1 MKSFKI
7 ALAQFSPH
15 IGNLE
20 ANAQKMLEQAN
31 EAKKQNAD
39 LIIFPELSSI
49 GYPAEDLLLR
59 PSLTKRTQQVFEQLK
74 TVKDIVMVFG
84 FVNQTEDGQRYN
96 AAAVMKDG
104 QVLGVYNKQ
113 NLPNYSV
120 FDEKRYFT
128 EGHQHLVFEYL
139 GHKFGVLIC
148 EDVWSLS
155 TVQQLAQLNVETALV
170 LNASPY
176 EVGKPQHRVETMSAL
191 AKQMNLNLVYA
202 NQVGGQDDLI
212 FDGTSFVIAKNGSIV
227 LQAES
232 FKESLYFA
240 EYEAEQQAF
249 KANALPPA
257 LDTMAEIYQSL
268 VMATRDYVQR
278 SGFPGVI
285 LGLSGGIDSALTLAI
300 AADAI
305 GADKVQAV
313 MMPYTYTAQISVE
326 DAAEQAKSMGVT
338 FGIAE
343 INPIVNSFMQTLY
356 PFFGNSPAD
365 ATEENLQARARGTL
379 LMGLSNKFGNLV
391 LSTGNKSELA
401 VGYCTL
407 YGDMVGGFAVLKD
420 VYKTI
425 VFELAKYRN
434 SISDKPVI
442 PERVIT
448 RPPSAELRP
457 DQKDQD
463 SLPPYDVLDPIL
475 YAYIEE
481 DMSQDDIIGKGF
493 DAEVVAKVIRLVDFN
508 EYKRRQGAIGPRI
521 SSRAFSRER
530 RYPIMNGW
538 KAGVKA
544 LSPIKKPKHVFG
556 LFYIDIFKS
565 IFYAQKKRPS

>member
-1 MKSFKI
+1 MKNFKV

-15 IGNLE
+15 IGNID
-20 ANAQKMLEQAN
+20 ANTQKMVEQAN
-31 EAKKQNAD
+31 SAKQQQAD
-39 LIIFPELSSI
+39 LIIFPELSTL
-49 GYPAEDLLLR
+49 GYPAEDLILR
-59 PSLTKRTQQVFEQLK
+59 PNLQKRTQKAFAQLSE
-74 TVKDIVMVFG
+74 VKDIVMVFG
-84 FVNQTEDGQRYN
+84 FVHQTEDGHRYN
-96 AAAVMKDG
+96 SAAVMKDG
-104 QVLGVYNKQ
+104 QVLGVYNKH
-113 NLPNYSV
+113 NLPNYGV
-120 FDEKRYFT
+120 FDEKRYFQ
-128 EGHQHLVFEYL
+128 EGHQHLIFEYL

-148 EDVWSLS
+148 EDVWSLN
-155 TVQQLAQLNVETALV
+155 TVKQLSQLNVETVLI

-176 EVGKPQHRVETMSAL
+176 EVGKPQHRVQTLNEL
-191 AKQMNLNLVYA
+191 AKQLSLNIVYV

-212 FDGTSFVIAKNGSIV
+212 FDGSSFVSNHNGQLA
-227 LQAES
+227 LQAPSFQES
-232 FKESLYFA
+232 VYFA
-240 EYEAEQQAF
+240 EYDAKQKLF
-249 KANALPPA
+249 KTAKNTPT
-257 LDTMAEIYQSL
+257 LDTFAEIYQAL

-300 AADAI
+300 AVDAI

-313 MMPYTYTAQISVE
+313 MMPYTYTSQMSVE
-326 DAAEQAKSMGVT
+326 DATEQARRMGVT

-343 INPIVNSFMQTLY
+343 IHPIVNSFMQTLF
-356 PFFGNSPAD
+356 PFFGNTPAD
-365 ATEENLQARARGTL
+365 ATEENLQARTRGTL

-391 LSTGNKSELA
+391 LSTGNKSEIS

-407 YGDMVGGFAVLKD
+407 YGDMVGGFSVLKD

-434 SISDKPVI
+434 TLSETPVI

-463 SLPPYDVLDPIL
+463 SLPAYDVLDAIL

-481 DMSQDDIIGKGF
+481 DLSQADIIAKGYEA
-493 DAEVVAKVIRLVDFN
+493 DVVEKVIRLVDRN

-530 RYPIMNGW
+530 RYPIVNGW
-538 KAGVKA
+538 TAN
-544 LSPIKKPKHVFG
+544 
-556 LFYIDIFKS
+556 D
-565 IFYAQKKRPS
+565 

>member
-1 MKSFKI
+1 MKNFKI

-15 IGNLE
+15 IGNID
-20 ANAQKMLEQAN
+20 ANTQKMIEQINA
-31 EAKKQNAD
+31 AKLQQAD
-39 LIIFPELSSI
+39 LIVFPELSTL
-49 GYPAEDLLLR
+49 GYPADDLLLR
-59 PSLTKRTQQVFEQLK
+59 PNLQKRTQKAFAQLSEI
-74 TVKDIVMVFG
+74 KDIVIVFG
-84 FVNQTEDGQRYN
+84 FVHQTEDGQRYN
-96 AAAVMKDG
+96 SAAVMKDG
-104 QVLGVYNKQ
+104 QILGIYNKQ

-120 FDEKRYFT
+120 FDEKRYFQSS
-128 EGHQHLVFEYL
+128 HQHLVFEYL

-148 EDVWSLS
+148 EDVWSLPI
-155 TVQQLAQLNVETALV
+155 VKQLSQLNVETVLV
-170 LNASPY
+170 LNSSPY
-176 EVGKPQHRVETMSAL
+176 EVGKPQHRIQTLNEL
-191 AKQMNLNLVYA
+191 AKQLHLNIVYV

-212 FDGTSFVIAKNGSIV
+212 FDGSSFVNNHNGTLA
-227 LQAES
+227 LQAPS
-232 FKESLYFA
+232 FQEAVYVA
-240 EYEAEQQAF
+240 EFDAEQKQF
-249 KANALPPA
+249 KTAENPPA
-257 LDTMAEIYQSL
+257 LETFAEIYQAL

-300 AADAI
+300 AVDAI

-313 MMPYTYTAQISVE
+313 MMPYTYTAKMSVE
-326 DAAEQAKSMGVT
+326 DANEQARRMGVT

-343 INPIVNSFMQTLY
+343 IHPIVNSFMQTLY
-356 PFFGNSPAD
+356 PFFGNTPAD
-365 ATEENLQARARGTL
+365 ATEENLQARTRGTL

-391 LSTGNKSELA
+391 LSTGNKSEIS

-407 YGDMVGGFAVLKD
+407 YGDMVGGFNVLKD

-434 SISDKPVI
+434 TLGETPVI

-463 SLPPYDVLDPIL
+463 SLPPYDVLDAIL

-481 DMSQDDIIGKGF
+481 DASQADIIAKGYPA
-493 DAEVVAKVIRLVDFN
+493 DVVEKVITLVDRN

-530 RYPIMNGW
+530 RYPIVNGW
-538 KAGVKA
+538 TAN
-544 LSPIKKPKHVFG
+544 
-556 LFYIDIFKS
+556 D
-565 IFYAQKKRPS
+565 

>member
-84 FVNQTEDGQRYN
+84 FVNQTEDGQRHN

-212 FDGTSFVIAKNGSIV
+212 FDGTNFVIAKNGSVV

-463 SLPPYDVLDPIL
+463 SLPPYDVLDAIL

-481 DMSQDDIIGKGF
+481 DMSQDDIIAKGF

-538 KAGVKA
+538 KAGV
-544 LSPIKKPKHVFG
+544 
-556 LFYIDIFKS
+556 
-565 IFYAQKKRPS
+565 

>member
-1 MKSFKI
+1 MKSFKV
-7 ALAQFSPH
+7 ALAQFSPY
-15 IGNLE
+15 IGNIE
-20 ANAQKMLEQAN
+20 SNVQRMIEQAN
-31 EAKKQNAD
+31 AAKAQNAE
-39 LIIFPELSSI
+39 LIVFPELSVL

-59 PSLTKRTQQVFEQLK
+59 PSLHKRTQQAFEQLA

-84 FVNQTEDGQRYN
+84 FVNQTEDGQRHN

-148 EDVWSLS
+148 EDVWSLQ
-155 TVQQLAQLNVETALV
+155 TAQQLAQLNVETVLV

-176 EVGKPQHRVETMSAL
+176 EVGKPQHRIDTLQEL
-191 AKQMNLNLVYA
+191 AKQLNLHLVYT

-212 FDGTSFVIAKNGSIV
+212 FDGTSFVINNSGDVA
-227 LQAES
+227 LRAPS
-232 FKESLYFA
+232 FQESLSIA
-240 EYEAEQQAF
+240 EYQIENKAYKLSEAVPV
-249 KANALPPA
+249 LG
-257 LDTMAEIYQSL
+257 TMAEIYQSL

-300 AADAI
+300 AVDAI

-313 MMPYTYTAQISVE
+313 MMPYTYTSQISVE
-326 DAAEQAKSMGVT
+326 DATEQAKRMGVT

-343 INPIVNSFMQTLY
+343 IHPIVNSFMQTLF

-434 SISDKPVI
+434 TVGDTIVI

-463 SLPPYDVLDPIL
+463 SLPAYDVLDAIL

-481 DMSQDDIIGKGF
+481 DQSQDDIISKGF
-493 DAEVVAKVIRLVDFN
+493 DKDVVEKVILLVDRN
-508 EYKRRQGAIGPRI
+508 EHKRRQGAIGPRI
-521 SSRAFSRER
+521 TSRAFSRER
-530 RYPIMNGW
+530 RYPIVNGW
-538 KAGVKA
+538 KAGV
-544 LSPIKKPKHVFG
+544 
-556 LFYIDIFKS
+556 
-565 IFYAQKKRPS
+565 

>member
-1 MKSFKI
+1 MNSFKVS
-7 ALAQFSPH
+7 LAQFSPI
-15 IGNLE
+15 IGNVD
-20 ANAQKMLEQAN
+20 ANVQRMIELTH
-31 EAKKQNAD
+31 EAKKQNAN
-39 LIIFPELSSI
+39 IIVFPELSTI

-59 PSLTKRTQQVFEQLK
+59 PSLTQRTAAAFEKLAE
-74 TVKDIVMVFG
+74 VKDIVMVFG
-84 FVNQTEDGQRYN
+84 FVNQAESGMRYN
-96 AAAVMKDG
+96 SAAVMKDG

-120 FDEKRYFT
+120 FDERRYFG

-148 EDVWSLS
+148 EDVWTLE
-155 TVQQLAQLNVETALV
+155 TVQQLAKLNVETVLV

-176 EVGKPQHRVETMSAL
+176 EVGKPQHRVVTLKEL
-191 AKQMNLNLVYA
+191 AKQLNLNLIYT

-212 FDGTSFVIAKNGSIV
+212 FDGSSFAVNASGEVV
-227 LQAES
+227 LEAPS
-232 FKESLYFA
+232 FKEELYSV
-240 EYEAEQQAF
+240 EYNAEQ
-249 KANALPPA
+249 KAYKLSTLAPA
-257 LDTMAEIYQSL
+257 LDTIPEIYQAL

-313 MMPYTYTAQISVE
+313 MMPYTYTSQISVE
-326 DAAEQAKSMGVT
+326 DATEQAKRMGVT

-343 INPIVNSFMQTLY
+343 IHPIVNSFMQTLH

-434 SISDKPVI
+434 SLEEIPVI

-463 SLPPYDVLDPIL
+463 SLPAYDVLDAIL

-481 DMSQDDIIGKGF
+481 DQSQEEIISKGF
-493 DAEVVAKVIRLVDFN
+493 DRDVVIKVIGLVDRN

-530 RYPIMNGW
+530 RYPIVNGW
-538 KAGVKA
+538 KPGV
-544 LSPIKKPKHVFG
+544 
-556 LFYIDIFKS
+556 
-565 IFYAQKKRPS
+565 

>member
-15 IGNLE
+15 IGNIE
-20 ANAQKMLEQAN
+20 ANAQKMLEQVN
-31 EAKKQNAD
+31 EAKKQKAD
-39 LIIFPELSSI
+39 LIIFPELSTL

-59 PSLTKRTQQVFEQLK
+59 PSLAKRTEKAFEQLSQ
-74 TVKDIVMVFG
+74 VKDIVMVFG
-84 FVNQTEDGQRYN
+84 FVNQTEDGHRYN
-96 AAAVMKDG
+96 SAAVMKDG

-113 NLPNYSV
+113 NLPHYGV
-120 FDEKRYFT
+120 FDEKRYFSQ
-128 EGHQHLVFEYL
+128 GHQHLVFEYL

-148 EDVWSLS
+148 EDIWSLT
-155 TVQQLAQLNVETALV
+155 TVHQLSQLNVETALV

-176 EVGKPQHRVETMSAL
+176 EVGKPQHRVTTMSEL
-191 AKQMNLNLVYA
+191 AKQLNINLVYT

-212 FDGTSFVIAKNGSIV
+212 FDGTSFVINKDGSIA
-227 LQAES
+227 LQAPS
-232 FKESLYFA
+232 FKEDLYFT
-240 EYEAEQQAF
+240 EYQAEQ
-249 KANALPPA
+249 KTYKVGTVTPA
-257 LDTMAEIYQSL
+257 LETIAEIYQGL
-268 VMATRDYVQR
+268 VLATRDYIQR
-278 SGFPGVI
+278 CGFPGVI

-300 AADAI
+300 AVDAI

-313 MMPYTYTAQISVE
+313 MMPYTYTAQMSVE
-326 DAAEQAKSMGVT
+326 DAAAQAKTMGVT

-391 LSTGNKSELA
+391 LCTGNKSELA

-407 YGDMVGGFAVLKD
+407 YGDMVGGYAVLKD

-434 SISDKPVI
+434 SISETPVI

-463 SLPPYDVLDPIL
+463 SLPAYDVLDAIL

-481 DMSQDDIIGKGF
+481 DMSQDDIIAKGF
-493 DAEVVAKVIRLVDFN
+493 EKAVVEKVIRLVDRN

-521 SSRAFSRER
+521 SSRAFTRER

-538 KAGVKA
+538 TPGV
-544 LSPIKKPKHVFG
+544 
-556 LFYIDIFKS
+556 
-565 IFYAQKKRPS
+565 

>member
-7 ALAQFSPH
+7 ALAQFSPF
-15 IGNLE
+15 IGDLDSNV
-20 ANAQKMLEQAN
+20 QKMIEQAN
-31 EAKKQNAD
+31 EAKKQNAE
-39 LIIFPELSSI
+39 IIVFPELSII
-49 GYPAEDLLLR
+49 GYPAEDLFLR
-59 PSLTKRTQQVFEQLK
+59 PSLAKRTAQAFEKLA
-74 TVKDIVMVFG
+74 TIKDIVLVFG
-84 FVNQTEDGQRYN
+84 FVNLTDDGQRYN

-104 QVLGVYNKQ
+104 QVLGIYNKQ

-120 FDEKRYFT
+120 FDEKRYFN

-148 EDVWSLS
+148 EDVWSLN
-155 TVQQLAQLNVETALV
+155 TVQQLAQLNVESVLV

-176 EVGKPQHRVETMSAL
+176 EVGKPQHRIVTLKEL
-191 AKQMNLNLVYA
+191 AKQLNLHLVYV

-212 FDGTSFVIAKNGSIV
+212 FDGTSFVINQSGEVA
-227 LQAES
+227 LQAPS
-232 FKESLYFA
+232 FIEDLYFT
-240 EYEAEQQAF
+240 EYQIENKSYQVVETA
-249 KANALPPA
+249 PA
-257 LDTMAEIYQSL
+257 LSTMAEIYQGL
-268 VMATRDYVQR
+268 VLATRDYVQR

-300 AADAI
+300 AVDAI

-313 MMPYTYTAQISVE
+313 MMPYTYTSQISVE
-326 DAAEQAKSMGVT
+326 DATEQAKRMGVT

-343 INPIVNSFMQTLY
+343 IHPIVNSFMQTLY

-391 LSTGNKSELA
+391 LSTGNKSELS

-434 SISDKPVI
+434 SISETPVI

-463 SLPPYDVLDPIL
+463 SLPAYDILDAIL

-481 DMSQDDIIGKGF
+481 EQSQEDIIAKGF
-493 DAEVVAKVIRLVDFN
+493 EREVVEKVIRLVDRN
-508 EYKRRQGAIGPRI
+508 EYKRRQGSFGPRI

-530 RYPIMNGW
+530 RYPIVNGW
-538 KAGVKA
+538 KPGV
-544 LSPIKKPKHVFG
+544 
-556 LFYIDIFKS
+556 
-565 IFYAQKKRPS
+565 

>member
-31 EAKKQNAD
+31 EAKKQHAD
-39 LIIFPELSSI
+39 LIIFPELSLL

-59 PSLTKRTQQVFEQLK
+59 PSLNKRTQQAFEQLREI
-74 TVKDIVMVFG
+74 KDIVLVFG
-84 FVNQTEDGQRYN
+84 FVNETEDGQRFN
-96 AAAVMKDG
+96 SAAVMKDG
-104 QVLGVYNKQ
+104 NILGIYNKQ
-113 NLPNYSV
+113 NLPNYAV
-120 FDEKRYFT
+120 FDEKRYFD

-148 EDVWSLS
+148 EDLWALP

-176 EVGKPQHRVETMSAL
+176 EVGKPQHRVQTMTEL
-191 AKQMNLNLVYA
+191 AKQLHLNVVYV

-212 FDGTSFVIAKNGSIV
+212 FDGTSFVINQAGDV
-227 LQAES
+227 ALQAPTYQEGVFFVEYDAAQKY
-232 FKESLYFA
+232 FKTA
-240 EYEAEQQAF
+240 EIS
-249 KANALPPA
+249 PA
-257 LDTMAEIYQSL
+257 LDTLAEIYQGL
-268 VMATRDYVQR
+268 VLATRDYVQR

-300 AADAI
+300 AVDAI

-326 DAAEQAKSMGVT
+326 DAAEQAKALGVT

-343 INPIVNSFMQTLY
+343 IHPVVNSFMQTLY
-356 PFFGNSPAD
+356 PFFGNSPSD
-365 ATEENLQARARGTL
+365 TTEENLQARARGTI

-407 YGDMVGGFAVLKD
+407 YGDMVGGYAVLKD

-434 SISDKPVI
+434 SIADAPVI

-463 SLPPYDVLDPIL
+463 SLPPYEILDAIL

-481 DMSQDDIIGKGF
+481 DQSQEDIIGKGF
-493 DAEVVAKVIRLVDFN
+493 ERAMVEKVIQLVDRN
-508 EYKRRQGAIGPRI
+508 EYKRRQGALGPRI
-521 SSRAFSRER
+521 SSRAFGRER
-530 RYPIMNGW
+530 RYPLVNGW
-538 KAGVKA
+538 KAG
-544 LSPIKKPKHVFG
+544 I
-556 LFYIDIFKS
+556 
-565 IFYAQKKRPS
+565 

>member
-74 TVKDIVMVFG
+74 TVKDIVVVFG

-463 SLPPYDVLDPIL
+463 SLPPYDVLDAIL

-481 DMSQDDIIGKGF
+481 DMSQDDIIAKGF

-538 KAGVKA
+538 KAG
-544 LSPIKKPKHVFG
+544 I
-556 LFYIDIFKS
+556 
-565 IFYAQKKRPS
+565 

>member
-1 MKSFKI
+1 MNSFKI
-7 ALAQFSPH
+7 SLAQFSPSV
-15 IGNLE
+15 GNSE
-20 ANAQKMLEQAN
+20 ANVQRMIELAQ

-39 LIIFPELSSI
+39 LIVFPELSTI

-59 PSLTKRTQQVFEQLK
+59 PSLTKRTAKAFDALAQ
-74 TVKDIVMVFG
+74 VKDIVMVFG
-84 FVNQTEDGQRYN
+84 FVNQAENGQRYN
-96 AAAVMKDG
+96 SAAVMKNG
-104 QVLGVYNKQ
+104 QVLGIYNKQ

-120 FDEKRYFT
+120 FDEKRYFG

-148 EDVWSLS
+148 EDVWSID
-155 TVQQLAQLNVETALV
+155 TVQQLAQLNVESVLV

-176 EVGKPQHRVETMSAL
+176 EVGKPQHRVQTLKEL
-191 AKQMNLNLVYA
+191 AKQLNVNIVYT

-212 FDGTSFVIAKNGSIV
+212 FDGTSFVINKSGDVA
-227 LQAES
+227 LQAPS
-232 FKESLYFA
+232 FKEELLFV
-240 EYEAEQQAF
+240 EYDQDQKAYKTNEAA
-249 KANALPPA
+249 PA
-257 LDTMAEIYQSL
+257 LDTIPEIYNAL
-268 VMATRDYVQR
+268 VMATRDYVQK

-300 AADAI
+300 AVDAI

-313 MMPYTYTAQISVE
+313 MMPYTYTSQISVE
-326 DAAEQAKSMGVT
+326 DATAQAKRQGVT

-343 INPIVNSFMQTLY
+343 IHPIVNSFMQTLF

-391 LSTGNKSELA
+391 LSTGNKSELS

-434 SISDKPVI
+434 SLEEVPVI

-463 SLPPYDVLDPIL
+463 SLPPYDVLDTIL

-481 DMSQDDIIGKGF
+481 DQSQDDIIAKGF
-493 DAEVVAKVIRLVDFN
+493 DKDVVSKVIALVDRN
-508 EYKRRQGAIGPRI
+508 EYKRRQGCIGPRI

-530 RYPIMNGW
+530 RYPIVNGW
-538 KAGVKA
+538 KPGV
-544 LSPIKKPKHVFG
+544 
-556 LFYIDIFKS
+556 
-565 IFYAQKKRPS
+565 

>member
-7 ALAQFSPH
+7 AIAQFSPH
-15 IGNLE
+15 VGNLD
-20 ANAQKMLEQAN
+20 ANTQKMIDLAN
-31 EAKKQNAD
+31 QAKKDKAD
-39 LIIFPELSSI
+39 LIIFPELSTL
-49 GYPAEDLLLR
+49 GYPAEDLLIR
-59 PSLTKRTQQVFEQLK
+59 PSLVKRTKAAFEQL
-74 TVKDIVMVFG
+74 TEVKDIVMVFG

-96 AAAVMKDG
+96 SAAVMKDG
-104 QVLGVYNKQ
+104 KVLGIYNKQ
-113 NLPNYSV
+113 VLPNYGV
-120 FDEKRYFT
+120 FDEKRYFG

-148 EDVWSLS
+148 EDVWSLA
-155 TVQQLAQLNVETALV
+155 TVQQLAKLNIDTALV

-176 EVGKPQHRVETMSAL
+176 EVGKPQHRIETMAAL
-191 AKQMNLNLVYA
+191 VKQLNINLVYC

-212 FDGTSFVIAKNGSIV
+212 FDGTSFVLNKSGEVALQAPSFQENLAIAEFDAEQLQFNTGSI
-227 LQAES
+227 A
-232 FKESLYFA
+232 
-240 EYEAEQQAF
+240 
-249 KANALPPA
+249 PA

-300 AADAI
+300 AVDAL

-326 DAAEQAKSMGVT
+326 DAAAQAKNMGVT

-343 INPIVNSFMQTLY
+343 INPVVSGFMQVLF
-356 PFFGNSPAD
+356 PFFGNSPVD
-365 ATEENLQARARGTL
+365 STEENLQARSRGTL
-379 LMGLSNKFGNLV
+379 LMALSNKFGNLV

-434 SISDKPVI
+434 SISETPVI

-457 DQKDQD
+457 DQVDQD
-463 SLPPYDVLDPIL
+463 SLPAYDILDAIL
-475 YAYIEE
+475 YSYIEE
-481 DMSQDDIIGKGF
+481 DMSQDDIIAKGF
-493 DAEVVAKVIRLVDFN
+493 DAEVVKKVIRLVDIN

-521 SSRAFSRER
+521 SSRSYGRER
-530 RYPIMNGW
+530 RYPIVNGW
-538 KAGVKA
+538 KAG
-544 LSPIKKPKHVFG
+544 S
-556 LFYIDIFKS
+556 
-565 IFYAQKKRPS
+565 

>member
-7 ALAQFSPH
+7 ALAQFSPE
-15 IGNLE
+15 IGNID
-20 ANAQKMLEQAN
+20 ANVQKMIEQVN
-31 EAKKQNAD
+31 EAKKQNAE
-39 LIIFPELSSI
+39 LIVFPELSTI
-49 GYPAEDLLLR
+49 GYPAEDLILR
-59 PSLTKRTQQVFEQLK
+59 PSLTKRSENAFKALSK
-74 TVKDIVMVFG
+74 VKDIVMVFG

-104 QVLGVYNKQ
+104 QILGIYNKQ
-113 NLPNYSV
+113 NLPNYGV
-120 FDEKRYFT
+120 FDEKRYFS

-148 EDVWSLS
+148 EDVWSLP

-176 EVGKPQHRVETMSAL
+176 EVGKPQHRVATMSEL
-191 AKQMNLNLVYA
+191 AKQLNINLVYT

-212 FDGTSFVIAKNGSIV
+212 FDGTSFVVNNSGVVA
-227 LQAES
+227 LQAAT
-232 FKESLYFA
+232 FKEELLIA
-240 EYEAEQQAF
+240 EYEAENKAF
-249 KANALPPA
+249 KQGQITPA

-268 VMATRDYVQR
+268 VLATRDYVTR
-278 SGFPGVI
+278 SGFPGII

-300 AADAI
+300 AVDAI

-326 DAAEQAKSMGVT
+326 DAAEQAKNMGIT

-343 INPIVNSFMQTLY
+343 INPIVNSFMQTLF

-434 SISDKPVI
+434 SISETPVI
-442 PERVIT
+442 PERVIS

-463 SLPPYDVLDPIL
+463 SLPAYDVLDAIL

-481 DMSQDDIIGKGF
+481 DMSQDDIIAKGF
-493 DAEVVAKVIRLVDFN
+493 DKAIVEKVIKLVDRN

-521 SSRAFSRER
+521 TSRAFSRER
-530 RYPIMNGW
+530 RYPIVNGW
-538 KAGVKA
+538 KAG
-544 LSPIKKPKHVFG
+544 I
-556 LFYIDIFKS
+556 
-565 IFYAQKKRPS
+565 

>member
-15 IGNLE
+15 IGNIDS
-20 ANAQKMLEQAN
+20 NAQRMVEQAN

-39 LIIFPELSSI
+39 LIIFPELSVI

-59 PSLTKRTQQVFEQLK
+59 PNLNKRMQKAFQQLK
-74 TVKDIVMVFG
+74 EVKDIVMVFG
-84 FVNQTEDGQRYN
+84 FVHQTEEGHRYN
-96 AAAVMKDG
+96 SAAVMKDG
-104 QVLGVYNKQ
+104 VVLGVYNKH

-120 FDEKRYFT
+120 FDEKRYFSP
-128 EGHQHLVFEYL
+128 GHQHLVFEYL

-148 EDVWSLS
+148 EDIWSINTVKQLS
-155 TVQQLAQLNVETALV
+155 QLNVETVLV

-176 EVGKPQHRVETMSAL
+176 EVGKPQHRVQTLTELS
-191 AKQMNLNLVYA
+191 KQLNVHLVYL

-212 FDGTSFVIAKNGSIV
+212 FDGSSFIINHDGEVAF
-227 LQAES
+227 QAPS
-232 FKESLYFA
+232 FKEELYYSEFDI
-240 EYEAEQQAF
+240 EQKRYKKIDPA
-249 KANALPPA
+249 PA
-257 LDTMAEIYQSL
+257 LDTIAEIYQSL

-278 SGFPGVI
+278 SGFSGVI

-313 MMPYTYTAQISVE
+313 MMPYTYTSQISVE
-326 DAAEQAKSMGVT
+326 DATEQARRMGVT

-343 INPIVNSFMQTLY
+343 IHPIVNSFMQTLY
-356 PFFGNSPAD
+356 PFFGNAPAD

-434 SISDKPVI
+434 TLSETPVI

-463 SLPPYDVLDPIL
+463 SLPAYDILDAIL

-481 DMSQDDIIGKGF
+481 DQSQSDIIAKGF
-493 DAEVVAKVIRLVDFN
+493 DKEVVEKVIRLVDRN

-530 RYPIMNGW
+530 RYPIVNGW
-538 KAGVKA
+538 
-544 LSPIKKPKHVFG
+544 
-556 LFYIDIFKS
+556 
-565 IFYAQKKRPS
+565 RPDD

>member
-74 TVKDIVMVFG
+74 TVKDIVVVFG

-212 FDGTSFVIAKNGSIV
+212 FDGTSFVIAKNGSVV

-463 SLPPYDVLDPIL
+463 SLPPYDVLDAIL

-481 DMSQDDIIGKGF
+481 DMSQDDIIAKGF
-493 DAEVVAKVIRLVDFN
+493 DTEVVAKVIRLVDFN

-538 KAGVKA
+538 KAGV
-544 LSPIKKPKHVFG
+544 
-556 LFYIDIFKS
+556 
-565 IFYAQKKRPS
+565 

>member
-7 ALAQFSPH
+7 AIAQFSPH
-15 IGNLE
+15 IGNIE
-20 ANAQKMLEQAN
+20 ANAEKMQQLAN
-31 EAKKQNAD
+31 EAKAQKSD
-39 LIIFPELSSI
+39 LIIFPELSTI

-59 PSLTKRTQQVFEQLK
+59 PSLSKRTQQAFEQLSK
-74 TVKDIVMVFG
+74 VKDIVMVFG

-96 AAAVMKDG
+96 SAAVMKDG
-104 QVLGVYNKQ
+104 KILGIYNKQ
-113 NLPNYSV
+113 NLPNYGV
-120 FDEKRYFT
+120 FDEKRYFN

-148 EDVWSLS
+148 EDIWSLN
-155 TVQQLAQLNVETALV
+155 TVQQLAQLNVETVLV

-176 EVGKPQHRVETMSAL
+176 EVGKPQHRINTMQEL
-191 AKQMNLNLVYA
+191 AKQLNIHLVYA

-212 FDGTSFVIAKNGSIV
+212 FDGTSFVINKDGAV
-227 LQAES
+227 ALQAPS
-232 FKESLYFA
+232 FQQALFYSDYL
-240 EYEAEQQAF
+240 AEQQSYQVAEST
-249 KANALPPA
+249 PT
-257 LDTMAEIYQSL
+257 LDTMAEIYQAL
-268 VMATRDYVQR
+268 VMSTRDYVQR

-300 AADAI
+300 AVDAI

-313 MMPYTYTAQISVE
+313 MMPYTYTSQISVE
-326 DAAEQAKSMGVT
+326 DAAAQAKNMGIT

-343 INPIVNSFMQTLY
+343 INPIVNSFMHTLY
-356 PFFGNSPAD
+356 PFFGNAPAD
-365 ATEENLQARARGTL
+365 ATEENLQARTRGTL

-391 LSTGNKSELA
+391 LSTGNKSELS

-434 SISDKPVI
+434 SISETPVI

-457 DQKDQD
+457 DQTDQD
-463 SLPPYDVLDPIL
+463 SLPAYDVLDAIL

-481 DMSQDDIIGKGF
+481 DMSQDDIIAKGF
-493 DAEVVAKVIRLVDFN
+493 DAEVVKKVIRLVDFN
-508 EYKRRQGAIGPRI
+508 EYKRRQGSIGPRI

-530 RYPIMNGW
+530 RYPIINGW
-538 KAGVKA
+538 KAGV
-544 LSPIKKPKHVFG
+544 
-556 LFYIDIFKS
+556 
-565 IFYAQKKRPS
+565 

>member
-1 MKSFKI
+1 MKNFKI
-7 ALAQFSPH
+7 ALAQFSPQ
-15 IGNLE
+15 IGNVE
-20 ANAQKMLEQAN
+20 ANTQKMLEQIN
-31 EAKKQNAD
+31 DAKQQQAD
-39 LIIFPELSSI
+39 LIVFPELATI
-49 GYPAEDLLLR
+49 GYSAEDLFLR
-59 PSLTKRTQQVFEQLK
+59 PSLNKRTEQAFAALSE
-74 TVKDIVMVFG
+74 VKDIVLVFG
-84 FVNQTEDGQRYN
+84 FVHQTDDGQRYN

-120 FDEKRYFT
+120 FDEKRYFN

-139 GHKFGVLIC
+139 GHKFGLLIC
-148 EDVWSLS
+148 EDVWALP
-155 TVQQLAQLNVETALV
+155 TVQQLAQLNVETILV

-176 EVGKPQHRVETMSAL
+176 EVGKPQHRIITMKEL
-191 AKQMNLNLVYA
+191 AKQFNLNLVYV

-212 FDGTSFVIAKNGSIV
+212 FDGTSFVINKTGEVA
-227 LQAES
+227 LQGASYQEQ
-232 FKESLYFA
+232 LYLV
-240 EYEAEQQAF
+240 EYNAEQQSYNTAQIV
-249 KANALPPA
+249 PA
-257 LDTMAEIYQSL
+257 LDTMAEIYQGL
-268 VMATRDYVQR
+268 VLATRDYVQR

-300 AADAI
+300 AVDAI

-313 MMPYTYTAQISVE
+313 MMPYTYTAQMSVE
-326 DAAEQAKSMGVT
+326 DAAAQAKTMGVT

-356 PFFGNSPAD
+356 PFFGDSKAD
-365 ATEENLQARARGTL
+365 TTEENLQARSRGTL
-379 LMGLSNKFGNLV
+379 LMALSNKFGNLV
-391 LSTGNKSELA
+391 LSTGNKSELS

-407 YGDMVGGFAVLKD
+407 YGDMVGGYAVLKD

-434 SISDKPVI
+434 TVGETPVI

-448 RPPSAELRP
+448 RPPSAELSP

-463 SLPPYDVLDPIL
+463 SLPPYDVLDAIL

-481 DMSQDDIIGKGF
+481 DLSQEDIIAKGF
-493 DAEVVAKVIRLVDFN
+493 EREVVEKVIRLTDRS

-521 SSRAFSRER
+521 SSRAYTRER
-530 RYPIMNGW
+530 RYPLMNGW
-538 KAGVKA
+538 KPG
-544 LSPIKKPKHVFG
+544 I
-556 LFYIDIFKS
+556 
-565 IFYAQKKRPS
+565 

>member
-1 MKSFKI
+1 MKNFKI

-15 IGNLE
+15 IGNVDS
-20 ANAQKMLEQAN
+20 NTQKMIEQAN
-31 EAKKQNAD
+31 LAKQQQAD
-39 LIIFPELSSI
+39 LIIFPELSTI
-49 GYPAEDLLLR
+49 GYPAEDLVLR
-59 PSLTKRTQQVFEQLK
+59 PNLQKRTQKAFAQLSE
-74 TVKDIVMVFG
+74 VKDIVMVFG
-84 FVNQTEDGQRYN
+84 FVHQTEDGHRYN
-96 AAAVMKDG
+96 SAAVMKDG
-104 QVLGVYNKQ
+104 QVLGIYNKH
-113 NLPNYSV
+113 NLPNYGV
-120 FDEKRYFT
+120 FDEKRYFQ

-148 EDVWSLS
+148 EDVWSLN
-155 TVQQLAQLNVETALV
+155 TVKQLSQLNVETVLV

-176 EVGKPQHRVETMSAL
+176 EVGKPQHRIQTLNEL
-191 AKQMNLNLVYA
+191 AKQLHLNIVYV

-212 FDGTSFVIAKNGSIV
+212 FDGSSFVSNNSGELA
-227 LQAES
+227 LQAPS
-232 FKESLYFA
+232 FQEAVHFA
-240 EYEAEQQAF
+240 EYDAEQKQF
-249 KANALPPA
+249 KTAAAVPA
-257 LDTMAEIYQSL
+257 LETFAEIYQAL

-300 AADAI
+300 AVDAI

-313 MMPYTYTAQISVE
+313 MMPYTYTSQMSVE
-326 DAAEQAKSMGVT
+326 DATEQARRMGVT

-343 INPIVNSFMQTLY
+343 IHPIVNSFMQTLF
-356 PFFGNSPAD
+356 PFFGNAPAD
-365 ATEENLQARARGTL
+365 ATEENLQARTRGTL

-391 LSTGNKSELA
+391 LATGNKSEIS

-407 YGDMVGGFAVLKD
+407 YGDMVGGFSVLKD

-434 SISDKPVI
+434 TLEETPVI
-442 PERVIT
+442 PERVIS

-463 SLPPYDVLDPIL
+463 SLPAYDVLDAIL

-481 DMSQDDIIGKGF
+481 DLSQADIIAKGYES
-493 DAEVVAKVIRLVDFN
+493 DVVEKVIRLVDRN

-530 RYPIMNGW
+530 RYPIVNGW
-538 KAGVKA
+538 TAN
-544 LSPIKKPKHVFG
+544 
-556 LFYIDIFKS
+556 D
-565 IFYAQKKRPS
+565 

>member
-15 IGNLE
+15 VGNID
-20 ANAQKMLEQAN
+20 ANTQKMIEQAN
-31 EAKKQNAD
+31 LAKKDNAD
-39 LIIFPELSSI
+39 LIIFPELSTL
-49 GYPAEDLLLR
+49 GYPADDLILR
-59 PSLTKRTQQVFEQLK
+59 PSLTKRTQQAFDQLAQ
-74 TVKDIVMVFG
+74 VKDIVMVFG
-84 FVNQTEDGQRYN
+84 FVNQTEDGQRFN
-96 AAAVMKDG
+96 SAAVMKDG
-104 QVLGVYNKQ
+104 QVLGIYNKQ
-113 NLPNYSV
+113 TLPNYAV
-120 FDEKRYFT
+120 FDEKRYFN

-148 EDVWSLS
+148 EDVWSLNV
-155 TVQQLAQLNVETALV
+155 VQQLAQLNVDTVVV
-170 LNASPY
+170 LNSSPY
-176 EVGKPQHRVETMSAL
+176 EVGKPQHRIETMAAL
-191 AKQMNLNLVYA
+191 VKQLNINLVYC
-202 NQVGGQDDLI
+202 NQVGGHDDLV
-212 FDGTSFVIAKNGSIV
+212 FDGTSFVLNKSGEVA
-227 LQAES
+227 LQAPS
-232 FKESLYFA
+232 FQENLCIA
-240 EYEAEQQAF
+240 EYDATRLEF
-249 KANALPPA
+249 NKTSITPT

-300 AADAI
+300 AVDAI

-326 DAAEQAKSMGVT
+326 DAAEQAKRLGVT

-343 INPIVNSFMQTLY
+343 INPIVNGFLQTLY
-356 PFFGNSPAD
+356 PFFGD
-365 ATEENLQARARGTL
+365 APVDTTEENLQARSRGTL
-379 LMGLSNKFGNLV
+379 LMALSNKFGNLV
-391 LSTGNKSELA
+391 LSTGNKSEVA

-407 YGDMVGGFAVLKD
+407 YGDMVGGFSVLKD

-434 SISDKPVI
+434 SIADKPVI

-457 DQKDQD
+457 DQVDQD
-463 SLPPYDVLDPIL
+463 SLPPYEVLDAIL
-475 YAYIEE
+475 YSYIEE
-481 DMSQDDIIGKGF
+481 DMSQDEIIEKGF
-493 DAEVVAKVIRLVDFN
+493 EEEVVKRVIRLVDVN

-530 RYPIMNGW
+530 RYPIINGW
-538 KAGVKA
+538 KAG
-544 LSPIKKPKHVFG
+544 I
-556 LFYIDIFKS
+556 
-565 IFYAQKKRPS
+565 

>member
-15 IGNLE
+15 IGNIE
-20 ANAQKMLEQAN
+20 ANAQKMLEQVN
-31 EAKKQNAD
+31 EAKKQKAD
-39 LIIFPELSSI
+39 LIIFPELSTL

-59 PSLTKRTQQVFEQLK
+59 PSLAKRTEKAFEQLSQ
-74 TVKDIVMVFG
+74 VKDIVMVFG
-84 FVNQTEDGQRYN
+84 FVNQTEDGHRYN
-96 AAAVMKDG
+96 SAAVMKDG
-104 QVLGVYNKQ
+104 QLLGVYNKQ
-113 NLPNYSV
+113 NLPHYGV
-120 FDEKRYFT
+120 FDEKRYFSQ
-128 EGHQHLVFEYL
+128 GHQHLVFEYL

-148 EDVWSLS
+148 EDIWSLT
-155 TVQQLAQLNVETALV
+155 TVHQLSQLNVETALV

-176 EVGKPQHRVETMSAL
+176 EVGKPQHRVTTMSEL
-191 AKQMNLNLVYA
+191 AKQLNINLVYT

-212 FDGTSFVIAKNGSIV
+212 FDGTSFVINKDGSIA
-227 LQAES
+227 LQAPS
-232 FKESLYFA
+232 FKEDLYFT
-240 EYEAEQQAF
+240 EYQAEQ
-249 KANALPPA
+249 KTYKVGTVTPA
-257 LDTMAEIYQSL
+257 LETIAEIYQGL
-268 VMATRDYVQR
+268 VLATRDYIQR
-278 SGFPGVI
+278 CGFPGVI

-300 AADAI
+300 AVDAI

-313 MMPYTYTAQISVE
+313 MMPYTYTAQMSVE
-326 DAAEQAKSMGVT
+326 DAAAQAKTMGVT

-391 LSTGNKSELA
+391 LCTGNKSELA

-407 YGDMVGGFAVLKD
+407 YGDMVGGYAVLKD

-434 SISDKPVI
+434 SISETPVI

-463 SLPPYDVLDPIL
+463 SLPAYDVLDAIL

-481 DMSQDDIIGKGF
+481 DMSQDDIIAKGF
-493 DAEVVAKVIRLVDFN
+493 EKAVVEKVIRLVDRN

-521 SSRAFSRER
+521 SSRAFTRER

-538 KAGVKA
+538 TPGV
-544 LSPIKKPKHVFG
+544 
-556 LFYIDIFKS
+556 
-565 IFYAQKKRPS
+565 

>member
-7 ALAQFSPH
+7 ALAQFSPFVGD
-15 IGNLE
+15 IESNV
-20 ANAQKMLEQAN
+20 QKMIEQAN
-31 EAKKQNAD
+31 QAKKQNVE
-39 LIIFPELSSI
+39 IIVFPELSTI

-59 PSLTKRTQQVFEQLK
+59 PSLAKRTVHAFEQLAA
-74 TVKDIVMVFG
+74 VKDIVMVFG
-84 FVNQTEDGQRYN
+84 FVNLAEDGHRYN
-96 AAAVMKDG
+96 SAAVMKDG

-120 FDEKRYFT
+120 FDEKRYFN

-148 EDVWSLS
+148 EDVWSLT
-155 TVQQLAQLNVETALV
+155 TVQQLAQLNVESILV

-176 EVGKPQHRVETMSAL
+176 EVGKPQHRITTLKEL
-191 AKQMNLNLVYA
+191 AKQLNVHVVYA

-212 FDGTSFVIAKNGSIV
+212 FDGTSFVINHSGDVAF
-227 LQAES
+227 QAPS
-232 FKESLYFA
+232 FKEDLYIVDYQA
-240 EYEAEQQAF
+240 EE
-249 KANALPPA
+249 KAYKVLESAPA
-257 LDTMAEIYQSL
+257 LDTIAEIYQSL
-268 VMATRDYVQR
+268 VLATRDYVQR

-300 AADAI
+300 AVDAI

-313 MMPYTYTAQISVE
+313 MMPYTYTSQISVE
-326 DAAEQAKSMGVT
+326 DATEQAQRMGVT

-343 INPIVNSFMQTLY
+343 IHPIVNSFMQTLY
-356 PFFGNSPAD
+356 PFFGNAPAD
-365 ATEENLQARARGTL
+365 TTEENLQARARGTL

-391 LSTGNKSELA
+391 LATGNKSELS

-434 SISDKPVI
+434 SIAETPVI

-463 SLPPYDVLDPIL
+463 SLPAYDVLDAIL

-481 DMSQDDIIGKGF
+481 DQSQEDIIAKGF
-493 DAEVVAKVIRLVDFN
+493 EREVVEKVIRLVDRN
-508 EYKRRQGAIGPRI
+508 EYKRRQGSIGPRI

-530 RYPIMNGW
+530 RYPIVNGW
-538 KAGVKA
+538 KAG
-544 LSPIKKPKHVFG
+544 I
-556 LFYIDIFKS
+556 
-565 IFYAQKKRPS
+565 

>member
-15 IGNLE
+15 IGNIDS
-20 ANAQKMLEQAN
+20 NAQKMIEQAN
-31 EAKKQNAD
+31 EAKKQHAD
-39 LIIFPELSSI
+39 LIIFPELSII

-59 PSLTKRTQQVFEQLK
+59 PNLGKRMHQAFQQLK
-74 TVKDIVMVFG
+74 EVKDIVMVFG
-84 FVNQTEDGQRYN
+84 FVHQTEEGHRYN
-96 AAAVMKDG
+96 SAAVMKDG
-104 QVLGVYNKQ
+104 VVLGIYNKH
-113 NLPNYSV
+113 NLPNYGV
-120 FDEKRYFT
+120 FDEKRYFNS
-128 EGHQHLVFEYL
+128 GHQHLVFEYL
-139 GHKFGVLIC
+139 GHRFGVLIC
-148 EDVWSLS
+148 EDIWSLN
-155 TVQQLAQLNVETALV
+155 TVQQLTQLNLETVLV

-176 EVGKPQHRVETMSAL
+176 EVGKPQHRVQTLTELS
-191 AKQMNLNLVYA
+191 KQLNVNLVYL

-212 FDGTSFVIAKNGSIV
+212 FDGTSFVINHTGTVAV
-227 LQAES
+227 QAPS
-232 FKESLYFA
+232 FKEALYYA
-240 EYEAEQQAF
+240 EYDIENKQYKTTEVT
-249 KANALPPA
+249 PA

-326 DAAEQAKSMGVT
+326 DATEQARRMGVT

-343 INPIVNSFMQTLY
+343 IHPIVNSFMQTLY
-356 PFFGNSPAD
+356 PFFGNTPAD

-391 LSTGNKSELA
+391 LSTGNKSEIS

-407 YGDMVGGFAVLKD
+407 YGDMVGGFSVLKD

-434 SISDKPVI
+434 TLGDTPVI

-463 SLPPYDVLDPIL
+463 SLPPYDILDAIL

-481 DMSQDDIIGKGF
+481 DQSQADIIAKGF
-493 DAEVVAKVIRLVDFN
+493 EKDVVEKVIRLVDRN

-530 RYPIMNGW
+530 RYPIVNGW
-538 KAGVKA
+538 
-544 LSPIKKPKHVFG
+544 
-556 LFYIDIFKS
+556 
-565 IFYAQKKRPS
+565 RPDD

>member
-1 MKSFKI
+1 MKNFKI

-15 IGNLE
+15 IGNIE
-20 ANAQKMLEQAN
+20 NNTVKMIDQVNQAKAQQA
-31 EAKKQNAD
+31 D
-39 LIIFPELSSI
+39 IIIFPELSVI

-59 PSLTKRTQQVFEQLK
+59 PSLKDRTQQALSQLK
-74 TVKDIVMVFG
+74 EVKDIVMVFG
-84 FVNQTEDGQRYN
+84 FVHHTEDGQRFN
-96 AAAVMKDG
+96 SAAVMKDG
-104 QVLGVYNKQ
+104 EILGIYNKQ

-120 FDEKRYFT
+120 FDEKRYFNI
-128 EGHQHLVFEYL
+128 GYQHLVFEYL
-139 GHKFGVLIC
+139 EHKFGVLIC
-148 EDVWSLS
+148 EDIWNIN
-155 TVQQLAQLNVETALV
+155 TVQQLAQLNVDTILV
-170 LNASPY
+170 LNSSPY
-176 EVGKPQHRVETMSAL
+176 EVGKPQHRITTMTEL
-191 AKQMNLNLVYA
+191 TKQLRINLVYT

-212 FDGTSFVIAKNGSIV
+212 FDGSSFVLDREGQLICRS
-227 LQAES
+227 ES
-232 FKESLYFA
+232 FQEQLSFA
-240 EYEAEQQAF
+240 EFDAEQGRF
-249 KANALPPA
+249 KTQETKPE
-257 LDTMAEIYQSL
+257 LDTMAEIYQGL

-300 AADAI
+300 AVDAL

-313 MMPYTYTAQISVE
+313 MMPYTYTAQISIE
-326 DAAEQAKSMGVT
+326 DAAEQAKRLGVT
-338 FGIAE
+338 FGVAE
-343 INPIVNSFMQTLY
+343 IHPVVNSFMQTLY
-356 PFFGNSPAD
+356 PFFGNMPAD
-365 ATEENLQARARGTL
+365 ATEENLQARSRGTL
-379 LMGLSNKFGNLV
+379 LMALSNKFGNLV
-391 LSTGNKSELA
+391 LSTGNKSELS

-434 SISDKPVI
+434 SISETPVI

-463 SLPPYDVLDPIL
+463 SLPAYDVLDAIL

-481 DMSQDDIIGKGF
+481 DLSQQAIIERGF
-493 DAEVVAKVIRLVDFN
+493 DSQIVEKVIRLVDSN

-530 RYPIMNGW
+530 RYPIVNGW
-538 KAGVKA
+538 KAG
-544 LSPIKKPKHVFG
+544 L
-556 LFYIDIFKS
+556 
-565 IFYAQKKRPS
+565 

>member
-7 ALAQFSPH
+7 AIAQFSPH
-15 IGNLE
+15 VGNLD
-20 ANAQKMLEQAN
+20 ANTQKMIDLAN
-31 EAKKQNAD
+31 QAKKDKAD
-39 LIIFPELSSI
+39 LIIFPELSTL
-49 GYPAEDLLLR
+49 GYPAEDLLIR
-59 PSLTKRTQQVFEQLK
+59 PSLVKRTKAAFEKL
-74 TVKDIVMVFG
+74 TEVKDIVMILG

-96 AAAVMKDG
+96 SAAVMKDG
-104 QVLGVYNKQ
+104 EVLGVYNKQ
-113 NLPNYSV
+113 VLPNYGV
-120 FDEKRYFT
+120 FDEKRYFG

-148 EDVWSLS
+148 EDVWSLA
-155 TVQQLAQLNVETALV
+155 TVQQLAKLNIDTALV

-176 EVGKPQHRVETMSAL
+176 EVGKPQHRIETMAAL
-191 AKQMNLNLVYA
+191 VKQLNINLVYC

-212 FDGTSFVIAKNGSIV
+212 FDGTSFVLNKSGEVA
-227 LQAES
+227 LQAPS
-232 FKESLYFA
+232 FQENLAVA
-240 EYEAEQQAF
+240 EFNTEQLQFSKGAI
-249 KANALPPA
+249 APA

-300 AADAI
+300 AVDAL

-326 DAAEQAKSMGVT
+326 DAAAQAKNMGVT

-343 INPIVNSFMQTLY
+343 INPVVSGFMQVLF
-356 PFFGNSPAD
+356 PFFGNAPVD
-365 ATEENLQARARGTL
+365 ATEENLQARSRGTL
-379 LMGLSNKFGNLV
+379 LMALSNKFGNLV
-391 LSTGNKSELA
+391 LATGNKSELA

-407 YGDMVGGFAVLKD
+407 YGDMVGGYAVLKD

-434 SISDKPVI
+434 SISETPVI

-457 DQKDQD
+457 DQIDQD
-463 SLPPYDVLDPIL
+463 SLPAYDILDAIL
-475 YAYIEE
+475 YSYIEE
-481 DMSQDDIIGKGF
+481 DMSQDDIIAKGF
-493 DAEVVAKVIRLVDFN
+493 DAEVVKKVIRLVDIN

-521 SSRAFSRER
+521 SSRSYGRER
-530 RYPIMNGW
+530 RYPIVNGW
-538 KAGVKA
+538 KAG
-544 LSPIKKPKHVFG
+544 S
-556 LFYIDIFKS
+556 
-565 IFYAQKKRPS
+565 

>member
-15 IGNLE
+15 IGNIE
-20 ANAQKMLEQAN
+20 ANAQKMLDQIN
-31 EAKKQNAD
+31 EAKKQKAD
-39 LIIFPELSSI
+39 LIVFPELSTV

-59 PSLTKRTQQVFEQLK
+59 PSLAKRTQKAFELLSQ
-74 TVKDIVMVFG
+74 VKDMVVVFG

-104 QVLGVYNKQ
+104 QVLGIYNKQ
-113 NLPNYSV
+113 NLPNYGV
-120 FDEKRYFT
+120 FDEKRYFS
-128 EGHQHLVFEYL
+128 EGQQHLVFEYL

-148 EDVWSLS
+148 EDAWSLN
-155 TVQQLAQLNVETALV
+155 TVHQLSQLNVETVLV

-176 EVGKPQHRVETMSAL
+176 EVGKPQHRLTTMGEL
-191 AKQMNLNLVYA
+191 AKQLHINLVYT
-202 NQVGGQDDLI
+202 NQVCGQDDLI
-212 FDGTSFVIAKNGSIV
+212 FDGTSFVINQDGTTA
-227 LQAES
+227 LQAPS
-232 FKESLYFA
+232 FKEDLYYA
-240 EYEAEQQAF
+240 EYAAEQKAF
-249 KANALPPA
+249 KVTTITPV
-257 LDTMAEIYQSL
+257 LDTMAEIYQGL
-268 VMATRDYVQR
+268 VLATRDYIQR
-278 SGFPGVI
+278 SGFAGVI

-300 AADAI
+300 AVDAI

-313 MMPYTYTAQISVE
+313 MMPYSYTAQISIE
-326 DAAEQAKSMGVT
+326 DAAAQAKNMGVT

-343 INPIVNSFMQTLY
+343 INPVVNSFMHTLY

-379 LMGLSNKFGNLV
+379 LMALSNKFGNLV

-407 YGDMVGGFAVLKD
+407 YGDMAGGYAVLKD

-434 SISDKPVI
+434 SLSDTPVI

-463 SLPPYDVLDPIL
+463 SLPPYDILDAIL

-481 DMSQDDIIGKGF
+481 DMSQDDIIAKGF
-493 DAEVVAKVIRLVDFN
+493 EKEVVEKVIRLVDRN

-530 RYPIMNGW
+530 RYPIVNGW
-538 KAGVKA
+538 APGV
-544 LSPIKKPKHVFG
+544 
-556 LFYIDIFKS
+556 
-565 IFYAQKKRPS
+565 

>member
-463 SLPPYDVLDPIL
+463 SLPPYDVLDAIL

-538 KAGVKA
+538 KAG
-544 LSPIKKPKHVFG
+544 L
-556 LFYIDIFKS
+556 
-565 IFYAQKKRPS
+565 

>member
-7 ALAQFSPH
+7 AIAQFSPH
-15 IGNLE
+15 VGNLD
-20 ANAQKMLEQAN
+20 ANTQKMIDLAN
-31 EAKKQNAD
+31 QAKKDKAD
-39 LIIFPELSSI
+39 LIIFPELSTL
-49 GYPAEDLLLR
+49 GYPAENLLIR
-59 PSLTKRTQQVFEQLK
+59 PSLVKRTKAAFEKL
-74 TVKDIVMVFG
+74 TEVKDIVMVFG

-96 AAAVMKDG
+96 SAAVMKDG
-104 QVLGVYNKQ
+104 EVLGVYNKQ
-113 NLPNYSV
+113 VLPNYGV
-120 FDEKRYFT
+120 FDEKRYFG

-139 GHKFGVLIC
+139 EHKFGVLIC
-148 EDVWSLS
+148 EDVWSLA
-155 TVQQLAQLNVETALV
+155 TVQQLAKLNIDTALV

-176 EVGKPQHRVETMSAL
+176 EVGKPQHRIETMAAL
-191 AKQMNLNLVYA
+191 AKQLNINLVYC

-212 FDGTSFVIAKNGSIV
+212 FDGTSFVLNKSGEVA
-227 LQAES
+227 LQAPTFQEN
-232 FKESLYFA
+232 LAIA
-240 EYEAEQQAF
+240 EFNAEQLQFSKGAI
-249 KANALPPA
+249 APA

-300 AADAI
+300 AVDAL

-326 DAAEQAKSMGVT
+326 DAAAQAKNMGVT

-343 INPIVNSFMQTLY
+343 INPVVSGFMQVLF
-356 PFFGNSPAD
+356 PFFGNAPVD
-365 ATEENLQARARGTL
+365 ATEENLQARSRGTL
-379 LMGLSNKFGNLV
+379 LMALSNKFGNLV
-391 LSTGNKSELA
+391 LATGNKSELA

-407 YGDMVGGFAVLKD
+407 YGDMVGGYAVLKD

-434 SISDKPVI
+434 SISETPVI

-457 DQKDQD
+457 DQVDQD
-463 SLPPYDVLDPIL
+463 SLPAYDILDAIL
-475 YAYIEE
+475 YSYIEE
-481 DMSQDDIIGKGF
+481 DMSQDDIIAKGF
-493 DAEVVAKVIRLVDFN
+493 DAEVVKKVIRLVDIN

-521 SSRAFSRER
+521 SSRSYGRER
-530 RYPIMNGW
+530 RYPIVNGW
-538 KAGVKA
+538 KAG
-544 LSPIKKPKHVFG
+544 S
-556 LFYIDIFKS
+556 
-565 IFYAQKKRPS
+565 

>member
-15 IGNLE
+15 IGNIE
-20 ANAQKMLEQAN
+20 ANAQKMIEQAN
-31 EAKKQNAD
+31 QAKKQNAD
-39 LIIFPELSSI
+39 LIVFPELSLI
-49 GYPAEDLLLR
+49 GYPAEDLLIR
-59 PSLTKRTQQVFEQLK
+59 PSLAKRTQKGFEQLSQ
-74 TVKDIVMVFG
+74 VKDIVMVFG
-84 FVNQTEDGQRYN
+84 FVNQTEDGERYN
-96 AAAVMKDG
+96 AAVVMKNG
-104 QVLGVYNKQ
+104 QVLGIYNKQ
-113 NLPNYSV
+113 NLPHYGI
-120 FDEKRYFT
+120 FDEKRYFN

-148 EDVWSLS
+148 EDVWSLN
-155 TVQQLAQLNVETALV
+155 TVHQLSQLNVDTILV

-176 EVGKPQHRVETMSAL
+176 EVGKPQHRIATMRKL
-191 AKQMNLNLVYA
+191 AKQLNINLAYI

-212 FDGTSFVIAKNGSIV
+212 FDGTSFVINQDGEVA
-227 LQAES
+227 LQAPS
-232 FKESLYFA
+232 FQEELYYT
-240 EYEAEQQAF
+240 EYLAEQKTF
-249 KANALPPA
+249 KVVESTPA
-257 LDTMAEIYQSL
+257 LDTMAEIYQGL
-268 VMATRDYVQR
+268 VLATRDYVQR

-300 AADAI
+300 AVDAI

-313 MMPYTYTAQISVE
+313 MMPYTYTAPMSVE
-326 DAAEQAKSMGVT
+326 DAAAQAKSMGVT

-343 INPIVNSFMQTLY
+343 IHPIVNSFMQTLY

-365 ATEENLQARARGTL
+365 TTEENLQARTRGTL

-391 LSTGNKSELA
+391 LATGNKSEIS

-407 YGDMVGGFAVLKD
+407 YGDMVGGYSVLKD

-434 SISDKPVI
+434 SISETPVI

-463 SLPPYDVLDPIL
+463 SLPPYDILDAIL

-481 DMSQDDIIGKGF
+481 DMSQDDIITKGF
-493 DAEVVAKVIRLVDFN
+493 EKEVVEKIIRLVDQN

-530 RYPIMNGW
+530 RYPIVNGW
-538 KAGVKA
+538 TPGV
-544 LSPIKKPKHVFG
+544 
-556 LFYIDIFKS
+556 
-565 IFYAQKKRPS
+565 

>member
-15 IGNLE
+15 IGNIE
-20 ANAQKMLEQAN
+20 ANAQKMIEQAN
-31 EAKKQNAD
+31 QAKKQNAD
-39 LIIFPELSSI
+39 LIVFPELSLI
-49 GYPAEDLLLR
+49 GYPAEDLLIR
-59 PSLTKRTQQVFEQLK
+59 PSLAKRTQKGFEQLSQ
-74 TVKDIVMVFG
+74 VKDIVMVFG
-84 FVNQTEDGQRYN
+84 FVNQTKDGERYN

-104 QVLGVYNKQ
+104 QVLGIYNKQ
-113 NLPNYSV
+113 NLPQYGI
-120 FDEKRYFT
+120 FDEKRYFN

-148 EDVWSLS
+148 EDVWSLN
-155 TVQQLAQLNVETALV
+155 TVHQLSQLNVDTILV

-176 EVGKPQHRVETMSAL
+176 EVGKPQHRIATMRKL
-191 AKQMNLNLVYA
+191 AKQLNINLAYI

-212 FDGTSFVIAKNGSIV
+212 FDGTSFVINQDGEVA
-227 LQAES
+227 LQAPS
-232 FKESLYFA
+232 FQEELYYT
-240 EYEAEQQAF
+240 EYLAEQKTF
-249 KANALPPA
+249 KVVESTPA
-257 LDTMAEIYQSL
+257 LDTMAEIYQGL
-268 VMATRDYVQR
+268 VLATRDYVQR

-300 AADAI
+300 AVDAI

-313 MMPYTYTAQISVE
+313 MMPYTYTAPMSVE
-326 DAAEQAKSMGVT
+326 DAAAQAKSMGVT

-343 INPIVNSFMQTLY
+343 IHPIVNSFMQTLY

-365 ATEENLQARARGTL
+365 TTEENLQARTRGTL

-391 LSTGNKSELA
+391 LATGNKSEIS

-407 YGDMVGGFAVLKD
+407 YGDMVGGYSVLKD

-425 VFELAKYRN
+425 VYELAKYRN
-434 SISDKPVI
+434 SISEIPVI

-463 SLPPYDVLDPIL
+463 SLPPYDILDAIL

-481 DMSQDDIIGKGF
+481 DMSQDDIIAKGF
-493 DAEVVAKVIRLVDFN
+493 EKEVVEKIIRLVDRN

-530 RYPIMNGW
+530 RYPIVNGW
-538 KAGVKA
+538 TPGV
-544 LSPIKKPKHVFG
+544 
-556 LFYIDIFKS
+556 
-565 IFYAQKKRPS
+565 

>member
-212 FDGTSFVIAKNGSIV
+212 FDGTSFVIAKNGSVV

-300 AADAI
+300 VADAI

-463 SLPPYDVLDPIL
+463 SLPPYDVLDAIL

-481 DMSQDDIIGKGF
+481 DMSQDDIIAKGF

-538 KAGVKA
+538 KAG
-544 LSPIKKPKHVFG
+544 I
-556 LFYIDIFKS
+556 
-565 IFYAQKKRPS
+565 

>member
-343 INPIVNSFMQTLY
+343 INPIVNSIMQTLY

-463 SLPPYDVLDPIL
+463 SLPPYDVLDAIL

-538 KAGVKA
+538 KAG
-544 LSPIKKPKHVFG
+544 I
-556 LFYIDIFKS
+556 
-565 IFYAQKKRPS
+565 

>member
-1 MKSFKI
+1 MKNFKV

-15 IGNLE
+15 IGNID
-20 ANAQKMLEQAN
+20 ANTQKMVEQAN
-31 EAKKQNAD
+31 LAKQQAD
-39 LIIFPELSSI
+39 LIIFPELSTI

-59 PSLTKRTQQVFEQLK
+59 PNLQKRTQKAFAQLSE
-74 TVKDIVMVFG
+74 VKDILMVFG
-84 FVNQTEDGQRYN
+84 FVHQTEDGHRYN
-96 AAAVMKDG
+96 SAAVMKDG

-113 NLPNYSV
+113 NLPNYGV
-120 FDEKRYFT
+120 FDEKRYFQ

-148 EDVWSLS
+148 EDVWSLN
-155 TVQQLAQLNVETALV
+155 TVKQLSQLNVETVLV

-176 EVGKPQHRVETMSAL
+176 EVGKPQHRIQTLNEL
-191 AKQMNLNLVYA
+191 AKQLNLNVIYA

-212 FDGTSFVIAKNGSIV
+212 FDGSSFVSNKNGQLA
-227 LQAES
+227 LQVPS
-232 FKESLYFA
+232 FQEALCYV
-240 EYEAEQQAF
+240 EYDAEQKQF
-249 KANALPPA
+249 KTTDAIPA
-257 LDTMAEIYQSL
+257 LETFAEIYQAL

-285 LGLSGGIDSALTLAI
+285 LGLSGGIDSALTMAI
-300 AADAI
+300 AVDAI

-313 MMPYTYTAQISVE
+313 MMPYTYTSQMSVE
-326 DAAEQAKSMGVT
+326 DATEQARRMGVT

-343 INPIVNSFMQTLY
+343 IHPIVNSFMQTLF
-356 PFFGNSPAD
+356 PFFGNTPAD
-365 ATEENLQARARGTL
+365 ATEENLQARTRGTL

-391 LSTGNKSELA
+391 LSTGNKSEIS

-407 YGDMVGGFAVLKD
+407 YGDMVGGFSVLKD

-434 SISDKPVI
+434 TLDETPVI

-463 SLPPYDVLDPIL
+463 SLPAYDVLDAIL

-481 DMSQDDIIGKGF
+481 DLSQADIIGKGYE
-493 DAEVVAKVIRLVDFN
+493 AEVVEKVIRLVDRN

-530 RYPIMNGW
+530 RYPIVNGW
-538 KAGVKA
+538 TAN
-544 LSPIKKPKHVFG
+544 
-556 LFYIDIFKS
+556 D
-565 IFYAQKKRPS
+565 

>member
-7 ALAQFSPH
+7 ALAQFSPVVGD
-15 IGNLE
+15 ID
-20 ANAQKMLEQAN
+20 ANVQKMIDQAN
-31 EAKKQNAD
+31 EATKQNAD
-39 LIIFPELSSI
+39 LIVFPELSTI
-49 GYPAEDLLLR
+49 GYRAEDLFLR
-59 PSLTKRTQQVFEQLK
+59 PSLTKRSENAFKALSQVK
-74 TVKDIVMVFG
+74 NIVMVFG

-96 AAAVMKDG
+96 SAAVMKDG
-104 QVLGVYNKQ
+104 QILGIYNKQ

-120 FDEKRYFT
+120 FDEKRYFS

-148 EDVWSLS
+148 EDVWSLP
-155 TVQQLAQLNVETALV
+155 TVQQLAKLNVETALV

-176 EVGKPQHRVETMSAL
+176 EVGKPQHRVATMSEL
-191 AKQMNLNLVYA
+191 AKQLNINLVYT

-212 FDGTSFVIAKNGSIV
+212 FDGTSFVVNNSGTIAT
-227 LQAES
+227 QAAT
-232 FKESLYFA
+232 FKEELLIA
-240 EYEAEQQAF
+240 EYEIENKAF
-249 KANALPPA
+249 KQGSIAPA

-268 VMATRDYVQR
+268 VVATRDYVTR

-300 AADAI
+300 AVDAI

-326 DAAEQAKSMGVT
+326 DAAEQAKNMGVT

-365 ATEENLQARARGTL
+365 ATEENLQARSRGTL

-434 SISDKPVI
+434 SISETPVI

-463 SLPPYDVLDPIL
+463 SLPAYDVLDAIL

-481 DMSQDDIIGKGF
+481 DVSQDDIIAKGF
-493 DAEVVAKVIRLVDFN
+493 DKDVVEKVIKLVDRN

-521 SSRAFSRER
+521 TSRAFSRER
-530 RYPIMNGW
+530 RYPIVNGW
-538 KAGVKA
+538 KPG
-544 LSPIKKPKHVFG
+544 I
-556 LFYIDIFKS
+556 
-565 IFYAQKKRPS
+565 